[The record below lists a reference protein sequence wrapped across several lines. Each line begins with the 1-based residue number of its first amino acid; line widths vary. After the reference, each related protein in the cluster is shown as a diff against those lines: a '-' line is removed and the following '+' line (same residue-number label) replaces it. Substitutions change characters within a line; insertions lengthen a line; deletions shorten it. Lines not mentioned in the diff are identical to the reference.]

1 MTSKEK
7 DPNGIDPHAPGA
19 HLDQGKP
26 RAGLVLM
33 SFGNALMEVSRVGSF
48 GAEKYTPRGWIQVEN
63 GVERYLD
70 SAFRHLLK
78 METEPLDPQSK
89 LSHLSHAAWNLLASL
104 ELELRKDV

>member
-1 MTSKEK
+1 MLKEQ
-7 DPNGIDPHAPGA
+7 DPTGIEQHAPGA

-48 GAEKYTPRGWIQVEN
+48 GAEKYTPKGWLQVEN

-78 METEPLDPQSK
+78 METEPLDPQSG
-89 LSHLSHAAWNLLASL
+89 LRHLSHAAWNLLASL
-104 ELELRKDV
+104 ELELREDV